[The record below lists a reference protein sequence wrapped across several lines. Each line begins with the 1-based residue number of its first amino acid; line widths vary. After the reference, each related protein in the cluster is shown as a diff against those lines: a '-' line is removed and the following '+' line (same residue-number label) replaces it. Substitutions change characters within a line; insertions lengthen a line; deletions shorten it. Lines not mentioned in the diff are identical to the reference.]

1 MILNE
6 KSHWLS
12 GKGFKTRVS
21 TQGNAFVE
29 DVTCGVCGK
38 WLLERQASW
47 IDGIPYCRE
56 CL

>member
-1 MILNE
+1 MVLNE
-6 KSHWLS
+6 KSHWLL